1 MAATGVCC
9 VSVVLFY
16 SRSGMKPQL
25 CHLLMVCLRA
35 SLIFFNFK
43 YLFFILLSAALGLP
57 CSVQAFSSCG
67 RQGLLSSCD
76 ARLLIAVASLVV
88 EQTGSRHGASEVA
101 AHGLSCPA
109 ACGIFLDQIP
119 VSPTLVG
126 TFLTTRSPG
135 KSQS

>member
-1 MAATGVCC
+1 MLQSLRYETPVVPLANGVSSCKFD
-9 VSVVLFY
+9 LF
-16 SRSGMKPQL
+16 
-25 CHLLMVCLRA
+25 
-35 SLIFFNFK
+35 FFNFK

-57 CSVQAFSSCG
+57 CFVQAFSSCG

-88 EQTGSRHGASEVA
+88 EQTGSRHGASEAA

-119 VSPTLVG
+119 ASPTLVG